1 VSQLADTTNRLAGI
15 AYLTVDGSNYTLAGD
30 FAYSVSKVQRETLTG
45 QDRVHGYSEKPK
57 AGSMSGSIRD
67 AGGLS
72 VASFN
77 AMTNVTVTVEL
88 ANGKTIIGRN
98 MWTVESQ
105 EVKTAEATFEV
116 KWEGF
121 SVEEA

>member
-1 VSQLADTTNRLAGI
+1 MADTTNRLAGV
-15 AYLTVDGSNYTLAGD
+15 AYLTVDGTNYMLAGD
-30 FAYSVSKVQRETLTG
+30 FSYSVSKVARETLTG
-45 QDRVHGYSEKPK
+45 QDRVHGYSEKPV
-57 AGSMSGSIRD
+57 AGKMSCSVRD

-88 ANGKTIIGRN
+88 ANGKTIVGRN
-98 MWTVESQ
+98 MWTVEPQ
-105 EVKTAEATFEV
+105 EVKTAEAIFEV

>member
-1 VSQLADTTNRLAGI
+1 MADTTNRLAGV
-15 AYLTVDGSNYTLAGD
+15 AYLSVDGKNYMLAGD
-30 FAYSVSKVQRETLTG
+30 FGYSVSKVSRETLIG
-45 QDRVHGYSEKPK
+45 QDRVHGYSEKPH
-57 AGSMSGSIRD
+57 AGMMSGTIRD

-77 AMTNVTVTVEL
+77 AMTNVTVTAEL
-88 ANGKTIIGRN
+88 ANGKTIIGSN
-98 MWTVESQ
+98 MWTIEAQ
-105 EVKTAEATFEV
+105 EVKTAEGTFEV

>member
-1 VSQLADTTNRLAGI
+1 MADTTNRLAGI
-15 AYLTVDGSNYTLAGD
+15 AYLTVDGTNYMLAGD
-30 FAYSVSKVQRETLTG
+30 FAYSVSKVARETLMG

-57 AGSMSGSIRD
+57 QGSMSGTIRD

-98 MWTVESQ
+98 MWTVGDL
-105 EVKTAEATFEV
+105 EVKTTEATFEV

>member
-1 VSQLADTTNRLAGI
+1 MADTTNRLAGTAFI
-15 AYLTVDGSNYTLAGD
+15 SVDGQTYMLAGD
-30 FAYSVSKVQRETLTG
+30 LAYSPSGVSRETLTG

-57 AGSMSGSIRD
+57 QGSISATLRD

-72 VASFN
+72 VHAFN
-77 AMTNVTVTVEL
+77 AMTNVTVTLEL
-88 ANGKTIIGRN
+88 ANGKTVIGRN
-98 MWTVESQ
+98 MWTVEAQ

>member
-1 VSQLADTTNRLAGI
+1 MADTTNRLAGV
-15 AYLTVDGSNYTLAGD
+15 AYLSVDGQSYMLAGD
-30 FAYSVSKVQRETLTG
+30 LSYTVSKVTRETLVG
-45 QDRVHGYSEKPK
+45 QDRVHGYSEKPHQ
-57 AGSMSGSIRD
+57 GSISGTLRD
-67 AGGLS
+67 SGGLS
-72 VASFN
+72 VAQIN
-77 AMTNVTVTVEL
+77 AMTNVNVTVEL

-98 MWTVESQ
+98 MWTVDAQ